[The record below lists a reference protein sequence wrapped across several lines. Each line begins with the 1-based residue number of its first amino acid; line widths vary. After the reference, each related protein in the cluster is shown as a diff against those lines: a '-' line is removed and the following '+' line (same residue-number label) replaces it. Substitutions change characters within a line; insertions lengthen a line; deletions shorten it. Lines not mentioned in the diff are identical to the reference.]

1 MNTQGFGWKFFYA
14 LYINFHPFIQRKGV
28 GGSPSFNDQRNSV
41 TKLTASVL
49 MLDQNIQKVKK
60 NPDLNSVMQN
70 KCQSSIAD
78 FSISRKLSDFFRFTK
93 KVLALKIL
101 LCFVLSNKNQRY
113 LKTKQTKNVF

>member
-1 MNTQGFGWKFFYA
+1 MGLIFLNE
-14 LYINFHPFIQRKGV
+14 FHWHDLNIVCHGL
-28 GGSPSFNDQRNSV
+28 NS
-41 TKLTASVL
+41 S
-49 MLDQNIQKVKK
+49 KVKK

-78 FSISRKLSDFFRFTK
+78 FSISRKLSDLFRFTK

-113 LKTKQTKNVF
+113 LKKKKKTF